1 MNNKSFCVQARKKIK
16 ILNETNDETIM
27 KLVNDNLVNE
37 NHGDIFLNGRIIHK
51 KNFQIYLRQKKKK
64 KNL

>member
-1 MNNKSFCVQARKKIK
+1 LNNKSFCVQARKKIK